1 MYRSME
7 MGIWM
12 QGKQVGREM
21 ATWLEYVCGWTWD
34 AHLSPFPSFD
44 AREALGTSFPRESL
58 SVSSE
63 QVPGPACREEFLVL
77 LPLDLWLWF
86 IAN

>member
-1 MYRSME
+1 
-7 MGIWM
+7 
-12 QGKQVGREM
+12 M
-21 ATWLEYVCGWTWD
+21 AAWLEYVCGWTWD

-44 AREALGTSFPRESL
+44 AKEALGTSFPRESL

-63 QVPGPACREEFLVL
+63 QAQDQRVERTFLL
-77 LPLDLWLWF
+77 LFPLDLWLWF

>member
-1 MYRSME
+1 MYRLME
-7 MGIWM
+7 VGIWM

-21 ATWLEYVCGWTWD
+21 AAWLEYVCGWTWD

-44 AREALGTSFPRESL
+44 AKEALGTSFPRESL

-63 QVPGPACREEFLVL
+63 QAPGPACREDIFVIVSTRFVALVYR
-77 LPLDLWLWF
+77 
-86 IAN
+86 